1 MYAYMKLCFNILF
14 YPQPVINPEA
24 APFSPQRTHSCLD
37 SWQQNSSFMQNIL
50 FTVCRLTAGRTPPT
64 PRRSPPLLVLLVAS
78 TQTPPTDSVALLPSL
93 HSHCGPL
100 GPPSS
105 VLISHHP
112 SPLNSTATR
121 GCTRI
126 SQNHTLCWNTG
137 QLNSSP
143 AAPLQC

>member
-1 MYAYMKLCFNILF
+1 
-14 YPQPVINPEA
+14 
-24 APFSPQRTHSCLD
+24 
-37 SWQQNSSFMQNIL
+37 MQNIL

-100 GPPSS
+100 GPPSP

-112 SPLNSTATR
+112 SSLNSTATH

-137 QLNSSP
+137 QLSSSWTGGGP
-143 AAPLQC
+143 SPLPTPRLHFNARISLTQNRRRMELSDAETNETSLLPRTF